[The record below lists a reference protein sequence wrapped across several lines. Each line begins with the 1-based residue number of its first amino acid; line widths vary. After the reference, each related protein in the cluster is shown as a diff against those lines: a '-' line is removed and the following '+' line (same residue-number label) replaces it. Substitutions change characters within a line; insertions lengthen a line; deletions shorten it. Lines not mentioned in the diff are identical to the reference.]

1 MRKHIDMKP
10 NKLVKYH
17 NFYGNQHK
25 YIDINKKT
33 KISFWSKVKTFFKR
47 LFLVCILGLVLFG
60 IYEFG
65 GFMNPAIVYTRA
77 EVIKEVPTKAPIL
90 EKIIKC
96 ESGGTHFDKNGQVLM
111 RSNTNRT
118 VDLGVAQINTVWFAK
133 ATELGLDLTKEK
145 DNRAMAEWIFINH
158 GTGDWSSSSK
168 CWNK

>member
-1 MRKHIDMKP
+1 MEK
-10 NKLVKYH
+10 
-17 NFYGNQHK
+17 
-25 YIDINKKT
+25 NKKVRLYVNGERQKDVYLNMT
-33 KISFWSKVKTFFKR
+33 KFQTFVYKVKKFLKR
-47 LFLVCILGLVLFG
+47 LFIGIVIALVMFG

-65 GFMNPAIVYTRA
+65 GFMNPAIVYTKA
-77 EVIKEVPTKAPIL
+77 EVIKEVPVKAPIL

-118 VDLGVAQINTVWFAK
+118 VDLGIAQINTVWFAK
-133 ATELGLDLTKEK
+133 ATELGFDLTKEK

-168 CWNK
+168 CWNR